1 MATTRRRLLP
11 GGDEASSTRSFNIYL
26 NHKTKCLSLEER
38 IEDWAE
44 SNTVLGGLY
53 LGVALCVWRYVFIV
67 LRACCSGSNCI
78 FNLHTIKVVFDPL
91 LRLETGYDA
100 GL

>member
-11 GGDEASSTRSFNIYL
+11 GADEASSTRSFNIYS
-26 NHKTKCLSLEER
+26 NHKAKCLSLEER

-53 LGVALCVWRYVFIV
+53 LLVAILVWRYVLMM
-67 LRACCSGSNCI
+67 LRGYCGSYYI
-78 FNLHTIKVVFDPL
+78 FKVNRKNVSRWL
-91 LRLETGYDA
+91 CV
-100 GL
+100 

>member
-11 GGDEASSTRSFNIYL
+11 GGDEASSTRSFNIYS
-26 NHKTKCLSLEER
+26 NHKSKCLSLEER

-53 LGVALCVWRYVFIV
+53 LLVAILLWRYVLMI
-67 LRACCSGSNCI
+67 LGAYCESNCI
-78 FNLHTIKVVFDPL
+78 FRVNRKNVSSL
-91 LRLETGYDA
+91 LCV
-100 GL
+100 